1 MIFWPGRPRLLDDQ
15 PPRMPQF
22 SNQVRRVPSDP
33 RFSIGAIKET
43 MAELRPLGDKIVVQL
58 IEAEEKTA
66 GGIYLPDSAKK
77 KPTEG
82 KVIAVGSGRVLDSG
96 DRNTLTVKVGDR
108 VLFSKYGGNEV
119 NLEGQDY
126 TILDE
131 DQIYAIV
138 G

>member
-1 MIFWPGRPRLLDDQ
+1 
-15 PPRMPQF
+15 
-22 SNQVRRVPSDP
+22 
-33 RFSIGAIKET
+33 
-43 MAELRPLGDKIVVQL
+43 MAELRPLGDKNVVQL
-58 IEAEEKTA
+58 IEADEKTA

-82 KVIAVGSGRVLDSG
+82 KVIAVGNGRTLDTG
-96 DRNTLTVKVGDR
+96 DRNPLSVKVGDR

-119 NLEGQDY
+119 TIEGQDY